1 MKKAWM
7 KKAALAAAVALS
19 GISTGALAATT
30 YVFDG
35 TNVSDIPGLTGFSTT
50 GAMMGGMSV
59 TVDFVGGGSETAIWA
74 ATGAVSGGAFGK
86 NWSLTESG
94 DTFVGIDQA
103 VQGLWQFNI
112 ADGSGLQIRKLT
124 LSGNPG
130 LTVFDVDTYDTCQY
144 AGQSEDQCSDGS
156 ARGSRLRFANGLID
170 ATVTYSD
177 IVSLNPA
184 KPLGDIFHV
193 VSMYFGEDGI
203 RQSFAFD
210 QDTDNDSRYGTPE
223 PGTLAL
229 LGVAMLGAAAS
240 RRRKA

>member
-1 MKKAWM
+1 MNKAM
-7 KKAALAAAVALS
+7 IKRAALAAAVALS
-19 GISTGALAATT
+19 GISTGAFAATT

-59 TVDFVGGGSETAIWA
+59 TVDFVGGGSDTAIWA

-86 NWSLTESG
+86 GWSLTESG

-103 VQGLWQFNI
+103 VQGLWKFNI
-112 ADGSGLQIRKLT
+112 ADTANLQIRKLT

-144 AGQSEDQCSDGS
+144 TGQVEDQCSDGS
-156 ARGSRLRFANGLID
+156 ARGSRLRFTNGLID

-177 IVSLNPA
+177 IVSLHPA
-184 KPLGDIFHV
+184 KPLGDIFHM

-229 LGVAMLGAAAS
+229 LGVAMLGAAAA